1 MGWKF
6 KAVKPQ
12 TAEKWL
18 VEKPEQQSLR
28 NQNTL
33 AYLVVNVEM
42 LFRDS

>member
-18 VEKPEQQSLR
+18 VGKPEQQTFEIK
-28 NQNTL
+28 TL
-33 AYLVVNVEM
+33 
-42 LFRDS
+42 